1 LIIKR
6 DSFGGTELKH
16 TVMKRIL
23 LSILIAAAGLFVLQP
38 AHAITGSSG
47 MIVPVSTPVTE
58 PIDPAMNAAL
68 IQQFLKL
75 TPQKYY
81 ELTGKR
87 MKLSQK
93 ISLKLAQWKIKRMM
107 KKGKAVDLV
116 AMTTKKGI
124 DTSDFS
130 IAGFLLGFFLSL
142 IGVLIAYLLDDEA
155 IIKWAWL
162 GAGLSAILWLIF
174 VVI

>member
-1 LIIKR
+1 
-6 DSFGGTELKH
+6 
-16 TVMKRIL
+16 MKRIL
-23 LSILIAAAGLFVLQP
+23 LSVLLVAAGLFVLQP
-38 AHAITGSSG
+38 AHAISGSSG
-47 MIVPVSTPVTE
+47 LIVPASTPVTA
-58 PIDPAMNAAL
+58 PVDPAMNAAL

-75 TPQKYY
+75 TPQRYY
-81 ELTGKR
+81 EITGKK

-93 ISLKLAQWKIKRMM
+93 ISLKLAQWKIKRML
-107 KKGKAVDLV
+107 KKGKTVDLV

-124 DTSDFS
+124 DTSDFN

-142 IGVLIAYLLDDEA
+142 IGVLIAYLLNDEA

-174 VVI
+174 VVL

>member
-1 LIIKR
+1 
-6 DSFGGTELKH
+6 
-16 TVMKRIL
+16 MKRIL
-23 LSILIAAAGLFVLQP
+23 LSVLLVAAGLFVLQP
-38 AHAITGSSG
+38 AHAISGSSG
-47 MIVPVSTPVTE
+47 LIVPTSVPETRPV
-58 PIDPAMNAAL
+58 DPAMNAAL

-75 TPQKYY
+75 TPKKYY
-81 ELTGKR
+81 ELTGKK

-93 ISLKLAQWKIKRMM
+93 ISLKLAQWKIKRML
-107 KKGKAVDLV
+107 KKGKTVDLV

-124 DTSDFS
+124 DTSDFN

-142 IGVLIAYLLDDEA
+142 IGVLIAYLIDDEA

-174 VVI
+174 VVL

>member
-1 LIIKR
+1 
-6 DSFGGTELKH
+6 
-16 TVMKRIL
+16 MKRIL
-23 LSILIAAAGLFVLQP
+23 LSVFLAAAGMLVLQP
-38 AHAITGSSG
+38 AHAISGSSG
-47 MIVPVSTPVTE
+47 LIVPRSSSTPVTE
-58 PIDPAMNAAL
+58 PVDPAMNAVL

-81 ELTGKR
+81 ELTGKK

-93 ISLKLAQWKIKRMM
+93 ISLKLAQWKIKRML
-107 KKGKAVDLV
+107 KKGKTVDLV

-124 DTSDFS
+124 ETSDFN

-142 IGVLIAYLLDDEA
+142 IGVLIAYLLGDEA

-162 GAGLSAILWLIF
+162 GAGLSAILWLLF
-174 VVI
+174 VVL

>member
-1 LIIKR
+1 MK
-6 DSFGGTELKH
+6 SF
-16 TVMKRIL
+16 L
-23 LSILIAAAGLFVLQP
+23 LSMLLVAAGLFLMQP
-38 AHAITGSSG
+38 AHAISGTSG
-47 MIVPVSTPVTE
+47 MVVPGSVPVTE
-58 PIDPAMNAAL
+58 PVDPALNAGL

-81 ELTGKR
+81 ELTGKK

-93 ISLKLAQWKIKRMM
+93 ISLKLAQWKIKRML
-107 KKGKAVDLV
+107 KKGKTVDLV

-142 IGVLIAYLLDDEA
+142 IGVLIAYLIDDEA

-162 GAGLSAILWLIF
+162 GAGLSALLWLVF
-174 VVI
+174 VLI